1 MQKAARLLK
10 ENNEEIIQKWEK
22 KVKSEIKASQKT
34 SSLALRNQLP
44 HILEDIAEILEKYDD
59 FEHVEED
66 EEYKEIIKNSL
77 DHGRHRATT
86 TNYTVAEILKEYIV
100 LHQVLTDTL
109 MKANAYNEST
119 SSILKYTL
127 ETAMIK
133 SASSFTDA
141 INHMKEK
148 LVGTLAHDI
157 RNPISNAF
165 LALDILNPEDSP
177 ETIEETK
184 KMAVNSLN
192 YSLKLIEGLLDAI
205 SVEAGEGITL
215 NFEKANICKDIQWV
229 VHEAKLMFTPEII
242 LTSNSSSIIGVFDG
256 TAIRRMLEN
265 LVTNAV
271 KYGDQ
276 THPIQVDVHEFE
288 NSFNLSVHNTG
299 NPIAEEKQAEIFNY
313 LEQGKSYNG
322 DGIRSWGIGLSLVKA
337 VTEAHGGEVELT
349 STKKQGTTFK
359 IKIEKFKNKP
369 GKVKSLITYK

>member
-10 ENNEEIIQKWEK
+10 ENNKEIIKKWEE
-22 KVKSEIKASQKT
+22 KVNSEIEVSQKT

-44 HILEDIAEILEKYDD
+44 HILEDIAEIMERHND
-59 FEHVEED
+59 FEPAKND
-66 EEYKEIIKNSL
+66 EEYKKIIKNSL

-86 TNYTVAEILKEYIV
+86 TNYTVAEILKEYFV
-100 LHQVLTDTL
+100 LYRVLTDNL
-109 MKANAYNEST
+109 REANVYDEST

-127 ETAMIK
+127 EMAMIK
-133 SASSFTDA
+133 SASSFTSA
-141 INHMKEK
+141 INDMKEK

-157 RNPISNAF
+157 RNPISYAF
-165 LALDILNPEDSP
+165 LALDLLDPEDSP

-184 KMAVNSLN
+184 KMATSSLN

-215 NFEKANICKDIQWV
+215 NFEKANIYKDIEWV
-229 VHEAKLMFTPEII
+229 IEEAKMIFTPEII

-276 THPIQVDVHEFE
+276 THPIQVNVHEFE
-288 NSFNLSVHNTG
+288 NSFNLTVHNKG
-299 NPIAEEKQAEIFNY
+299 IPIPEEKQAEIFNY
-313 LEQGKSYNG
+313 LEQSKSYNG

-359 IKIEKFKNKP
+359 IKIEKYKNNP